1 MLFSRSISGHETSV
15 LPYVEVSPLV
25 APPRKKRVDVSA
37 PLTTK
42 KTETT
47 ASTSKKFLHWFTFRS
62 KWQLLKKLTSGAII
76 AYATA
81 KTPGLWLA
89 LDSAVSTD
97 ALHVKPQP
105 VATRQIEPSELAKV
119 IDIDNLVENSDSFP
133 AIYKGTQQVNI
144 SDEDL
149 RSLDFNNTGTILDNS
164 QEIEKLVNILTSRL
178 ETTSEIGDKQP
189 IIDAI
194 HALEEAKII
203 NRLLWGDNGLEKS
216 SIYQVDGNCQ
226 ITAGVIAHSFTPE
239 NAQKLKSLVK
249 VTRYKLD
256 KFYNEVDTV
265 VSINGQ
271 RMEVSFEKLKNW
283 RGMKPDRNIPEGPY
297 ILSYAIEQELAQH
310 YTPNPYGLTS
320 PSSATLTTSQNH
332 AMIFVPILSDNS
344 LIDIIKNAPDAIVTA
359 GTYPSWKDYFGT
371 VNSMLGGRQY
381 SDEEPKEYNIIP
393 HHEYAIKG
401 YENINGEDLVTLIAT
416 NPNKDK
422 LTEVTLTLD
431 EFRSHFMTITAKKDS
446 FSAFDAETLR
456 SYLIAIMLLLVSR
469 NGINYI
475 EKKKAKPKAE
485 IKIPT

>member
-15 LPYVEVSPLV
+15 LPYVEVSSSPV
-25 APPRKKRVDVSA
+25 RKKRVPIST
-37 PLTTK
+37 PLTAK
-42 KTETT
+42 EREPKT
-47 ASTSKKFLHWFTFRS
+47 STGKKFLHWFTFKN
-62 KWQLLKKLTSGAII
+62 KWHLLKKLTSGAII

-97 ALHVKPQP
+97 ALHVKPQT

-119 IDIDNLVENSDSFP
+119 IDIDNLVENGDSFP
-133 AIYKGTQQVNI
+133 AIYKGIKQAGI
-144 SDEDL
+144 SDSDL
-149 RSLDFNNTGTILDNS
+149 KNLDLNNTGTILDNS
-164 QEIEKLVNILTSRL
+164 QEIEKLVSILTSRL
-178 ETTSEIGDKQP
+178 ETAHNTDNKQ
-189 IIDAI
+189 IITDAI
-194 HALEEAKII
+194 NTLEETKII
-203 NRLLWGDNGLEKS
+203 NRLLWGDNGLETN
-216 SIYQVDGNCQ
+216 SIHQVNGNCQ
-226 ITAGVIAHSFTPE
+226 IVSGLIAHSFTPE

-256 KFYNEVDTV
+256 KYFNEIDSV
-265 VSINGQ
+265 VSINGKEIIIPHQ
-271 RMEVSFEKLKNW
+271 MLAHW
-283 RGMKPDRNIPEGPY
+283 RGLKPNQNTPEGPY
-297 ILSYAIEQELAQH
+297 ILSYAIEQELAQN

-320 PSSATLTTSQNH
+320 PSSATFITGQNH
-332 AMIFVPILSDNS
+332 TMIFVPILSDNS
-344 LIDIIKNAPDAIVTA
+344 LIDIIKNAPGAIVTA
-359 GTYPSWKDYFGT
+359 GTYPSFKDYFGT

-401 YENINGEDLVTLIAT
+401 YENRNGENLITLVAT
-416 NPNKDK
+416 NPNKDN

-475 EKKKAKPKAE
+475 EKKRTKPKTE